1 MDMQKFLIT
10 LFLILGASSL
20 AAQNGRYA
28 SLEDFPE
35 VKNSTLLVV
44 LYEDDDTYNDKIKE
58 VIESHWTF
66 TPYQF
71 VDTAELY
78 EISKNKGDN
87 EYSMLVRNNS
97 LRLVRRVSST
107 DKIQSNHLAL
117 YLMDTGTDMRNYTGK
132 DALTHFQ
139 LKDVRNTMEYF
150 HKLPAF
156 VKYMQLYLRHV
167 EEKNPTEDTHG
178 KLLREFNSQNTQKL
192 KDYTLLID
200 QEEIGEMMSQEEVA
214 EIYGHKVEI
223 VEPAVILAAV
233 HNEEEQKAF
242 MHLDPRIKQ
251 ITIMDA
257 ASGEVLYLQRTDTT
271 GELNKADFKKLAKAA
286 VGESDAP
293 SKKLKDR
300 IRRFNRSKKSG
311 N

>member
-1 MDMQKFLIT
+1 MQRFLIA
-10 LFLILGASSL
+10 FLLIFSSLQL

-35 VKNSTLLVV
+35 VKSSTLLVV

-58 VIESHWTF
+58 IIESHWTF

-71 VDTAELY
+71 VDTTELY
-78 EISKNKGDN
+78 EISKNKGDK

-97 LRLVRRVSST
+97 HRLVRRVSGT
-107 DKIQSNHLAL
+107 DKIQNNHLAL
-117 YLMDTGTDMRNYTGK
+117 YLMDTGTDLRNYTGK

-139 LKDVRNTMEYF
+139 LNDVRNTMEYF

-156 VKYMQLYLRHV
+156 IKYMQLYLKHV

-178 KLLREFNSQNTQKL
+178 KLLRAFNSENTQKL
-192 KDYTLLID
+192 KDYTLLMD
-200 QEEIGEMMSQEEVA
+200 KEEVGDFMSQEEIA
-214 EIYGHKVEI
+214 EIYGHKVEL
-223 VEPAVILAAV
+223 VEAAVIMAAV

-242 MHLDPRIKQ
+242 LHLDPRIKQ
-251 ITIMDA
+251 MTIMDA
-257 ASGEVLYLQRTDTT
+257 ATGEVLYLERTDTS
-271 GELNKADFKKLAKAA
+271 GELNKADFKKLGRAA
-286 VGESDAP
+286 LGDVDKP

-300 IRRFNRSKKSG
+300 IRRFNRSKKTG

>member
-1 MDMQKFLIT
+1 MQRFL
-10 LFLILGASSL
+10 LAFLLIFGACQLS
-20 AAQNGRYA
+20 AQNGRYA

-35 VKNSTLLVV
+35 VKSSTLLVV

-58 VIESHWTF
+58 IVESHWTF

-78 EISKNKGDN
+78 EISKNKGDQ

-97 LRLVRRVSST
+97 FRLVRRVNGS

-117 YLMDTGTDMRNYTGK
+117 YLMDTGSDMRNYTGK
-132 DALTHFQ
+132 DALTQFQ
-139 LKDVRNTMEYF
+139 MKDVRNTLEYF
-150 HKLPAF
+150 HKLPALI
-156 VKYMQLYLRHV
+156 KYMQLYLKHV
-167 EEKNPTEDTHG
+167 EEKSPTEDTHG
-178 KLLREFNSQNTQKL
+178 KLLRDFNSQNTQKL

-200 QEEIGEMMSQEEVA
+200 KEELGDLMNPEEIA
-214 EIYGHKVEI
+214 EIYGHKVEV
-223 VEPAVILAAV
+223 VEAAVILAAV

-242 MHLDPRIKQ
+242 LHLDPRIKQ
-251 ITIMDA
+251 ITILDA
-257 ASGEVLYLQRTDTT
+257 ANGEVLYLQRTDTT
-271 GELNKADFKKLAKAA
+271 GELNKADFKKLGRAA
-286 VGESDAP
+286 IGDVDKP

-311 N
+311 K